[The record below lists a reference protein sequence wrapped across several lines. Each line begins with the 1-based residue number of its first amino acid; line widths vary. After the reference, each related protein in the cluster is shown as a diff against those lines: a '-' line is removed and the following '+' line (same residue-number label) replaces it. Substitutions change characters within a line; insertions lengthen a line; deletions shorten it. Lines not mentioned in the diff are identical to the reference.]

1 MAKLFRRMKH
11 KRGPLPLRYVLLVTL
26 VFFICST
33 LICLWVIEK
42 ELEPTLMSYAKS
54 ESRNIA
60 TLVINNAVDKQ
71 FNAAESEDLFRT
83 IPNTD
88 GSNNIQLDTEKIIRK
103 QTEIVSLIHENIK
116 EAEEGNTDVLRSLTD
131 VEIEKKKHEEAK
143 GINFSI
149 PLGRATDNALL
160 GNLGP
165 DIPVEFYA
173 IGDVQSDVKTKIE
186 EFGINGGIIEIFIE
200 VQVNIE
206 IIVPFSSDIT
216 VVKRNIPIGMGVFRG
231 DVPQFYNGN
240 GNSTPAIQLPKE

>member
-1 MAKLFRRMKH
+1 MAKLFRRRIH
-11 KRGPLPLRYVLLVTL
+11 KKGPLPLRYVLLITL
-26 VFFICST
+26 VFFTCST
-33 LICLWVIEK
+33 LVCLWIIDK

-71 FNAAESEDLFRT
+71 FEEAESEDLFRT

-116 EAEEGNTDVLRSLTD
+116 EAEEGNTDVLSSITE
-131 VEIEKKKHEEAK
+131 VEVEKKKTKDAK

-173 IGDVQSDVKTKIE
+173 IGDVTSDVKTKID
-186 EFGINGGIIEIFIE
+186 EFGINGGIIEIYIE

-206 IIVPFSSDIT
+206 IIVPFSSDVT

-231 DVPQFYNGN
+231 DVPQFFNGN
-240 GNSTPAIQLPKE
+240 GNSTPAIQLPKD